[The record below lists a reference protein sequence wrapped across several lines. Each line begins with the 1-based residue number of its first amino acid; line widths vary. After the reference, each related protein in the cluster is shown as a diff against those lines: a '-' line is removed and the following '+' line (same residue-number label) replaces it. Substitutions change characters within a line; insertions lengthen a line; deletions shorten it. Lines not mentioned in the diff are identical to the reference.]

1 MELLKNLWLAVS
13 GIFIMALLI
22 VFSILFGWAIVVSV
36 SAVVNSR
43 LLLSAI
49 DCLMLVGLCVVA
61 LVPLQILLKFV
72 SWVTSLNKE
81 KKDEE
86 LKELISQAYKGLDN
100 D

>member
-22 VFSILFGWAIVVSV
+22 VFGILFGWAIVVSV

-43 LLLSAI
+43 LLLSAM

-72 SWVTSLNKE
+72 SWVTSLKKE

-86 LKELISQAYKGLDN
+86 LKELISLAYKGLD
-100 D
+100 DD